1 MTLASF
7 PLRILSVALVS
18 ISLAACG
25 SDDSDSDS
33 IAESLD
39 PTNIQCVNGI
49 PKNLKTKG
57 NGVFSEELF
66 SIDTFSDQ
74 DDEDQVIFKS
84 NRLENGVWYENLS
97 QIIPNAL
104 THLDDEYYAG
114 YHLTPK
120 TFTTSFKQIST
131 TAGLPLG
138 YITEQNKQALTLIPF
153 SDSCDL
159 STERKIAVHLNQLD
173 LTGKTMAD
181 LLAYYQLDN
190 PQKAK
195 RYLPSHVEYALSED
209 RTLYEKIK
217 NNPIKFPAGSV
228 IYFPDQEIY
237 TTPLISFYD
246 SEKTDLR
253 SLTEYT
259 NHSSNRLPA
268 GYTWKLDTF
277 AGYKVVYPV
286 NSQTG
291 AYAYFDDAY
300 PGVEYQGGI
309 YSGLG
314 IIPGDYLKY
323 SHYDSAED
331 IDMDTTYF
339 NQTAAQAFAN
349 ILKAS
354 Q

>member
-1 MTLASF
+1 MTLTSF
-7 PLRILSVALVS
+7 PLRILSVALLS

-25 SDDSDSDS
+25 GGNSDGDS
-33 IAESLD
+33 IAENLN
-39 PTNIQCVNGI
+39 PTSIQCVNGI

-57 NGVFSEELF
+57 NGVFSQELF
-66 SIDTFSDQ
+66 SIDTVSDQ
-74 DDEDQVIFKS
+74 DDEDQVIFRS

-97 QIIPNAL
+97 QIIPNAF
-104 THLDDEYYAG
+104 TRLDDEYNAG

-120 TFTTSFKQIST
+120 TLTTSFKQTIT

-138 YITEQNKQALTLIPF
+138 YVIEQNKEALTLVPF
-153 SDSCDL
+153 SDTCDL
-159 STERKIAVHLNQLD
+159 NTERKIAVHLNQLD
-173 LTGKTMAD
+173 LSGKTMAD
-181 LLAYYQLDN
+181 LLAYYEPGN

-195 RYLPSHVEYALSED
+195 RYLPSHVRFALAED
-209 RTLYEKIK
+209 RTLYQKLK
-217 NNPIKFPAGSV
+217 TNPVTFPAGSV

-237 TTPLISFYD
+237 IAPSISFYE
-246 SEKTDLR
+246 SEKTPLR

-268 GYTWKLDTF
+268 GYSWKSDTF
-277 AGYKVVYPV
+277 AGYNVVYPI
-286 NSQTG
+286 NTQSG

-309 YSGLG
+309 YSGFG
-314 IIPGDYLKY
+314 VIPGNYLNY
-323 SHYDSAED
+323 SQDARDED

-339 NQTAAQAFAN
+339 NKTAAQSFAN
-349 ILKAS
+349 ILQAS

>member
-1 MTLASF
+1 MNLPSLPF
-7 PLRILSVALVS
+7 RILSLSLLS
-18 ISLAACG
+18 ISLVACG
-25 SDDSDSDS
+25 GGDGDS
-33 IAESLD
+33 IAENLN
-39 PTNIQCVNGI
+39 PTDIQCVNGI

-57 NGVFSEELF
+57 NGIFSEELF

-97 QIIPNAL
+97 QIIPNTL
-104 THLDDEYYAG
+104 TRLNDEYYAG

-120 TFTTSFKQIST
+120 TLTTSFKQITT
-131 TAGLPLG
+131 TAGLPWG
-138 YITEQNKQALTLIPF
+138 YVTEQNKEALTVVPF

-159 STERKIAVHLNQLD
+159 STERKIALHLDQLD

-181 LLAYYQLDN
+181 LLAYYELGN
-190 PQKAK
+190 PKKAK
-195 RYLPSHVEYALSED
+195 RYLPSHVEQTLSQD
-209 RTLYEKIK
+209 RTLYQKLK
-217 NNPIKFPAGSV
+217 TNPITFPAGSV

-237 TTPLISFYD
+237 TTPSISFYE

-253 SLTEYT
+253 NLTEYT
-259 NHSSNRLPA
+259 NDSSNRLPT
-268 GYTWKLDTF
+268 GYTWKSDTF
-277 AGYKVVYPV
+277 AGYKVVYPI

-291 AYAYFDDAY
+291 AYAYFNEAY

-314 IIPGDYLKY
+314 VIPGNYLKY
-323 SHYDSAED
+323 SRNDSAED

-339 NQTAAQAFAN
+339 NKTAAQTFAN